1 MSQAQLKQRQY
12 PGQPHKSGEYLDES
26 GVDQSR
32 RIRYVRAESV
42 HPLISDNGV
51 ARKSRQQTYCS
62 PKCRARG
69 HYTKNGRR
77 RVFSD
82 DLGGDSGLLTH
93 PQIKHCDFN
102 VLQWAKS
109 GSSTRIVGPHRVVEA
124 ELFAGREWRDKISAD
139 GIRSQVSTLARRALV
154 N

>member
-69 HYTKNGRR
+69 HYSSWREFPMGIGPEEKHYVPVINSMIPMQEVPCCPLAEAGHQCAVGRIK
-77 RVFSD
+77 
-82 DLGGDSGLLTH
+82 LAGLRSREHL
-93 PQIKHCDFN
+93 
-102 VLQWAKS
+102 
-109 GSSTRIVGPHRVVEA
+109 VE
-124 ELFAGREWRDKISAD
+124 
-139 GIRSQVSTLARRALV
+139 TLPCEINQPRKVRFL
-154 N
+154 NFFK